1 LAYAKEQFEK
11 YHLIAPPSQSEKYNF
26 SWGKTAKQMK
36 AEYEYA
42 LQQWAIEKYGSRKE
56 TSEKLGVSEKTLNN
70 WKNSYDPAN

>member
-1 LAYAKEQFEK
+1 MLPSHINSPLAYAKEQFEK

-56 TSEKLGVSEKTLNN
+56 TSEKTRRKR
-70 WKNSYDPAN
+70 KNAQ